1 MNNLQPE
8 PWEAA
13 QNFRM
18 TLWADVE
25 WVQKWNQIGRKNM
38 REFRMGDVRGRL
50 VSALAAVAIG
60 VTSLAGSAMAQ
71 DLKLRFSVG
80 ANESETDGMSVGLR
94 AMRDYVA
101 YKSGGTME
109 IEIFWNTLGGSLQ
122 VTEQVK
128 NGTLDMALTDDSV
141 LGSFYPPMQAFQI
154 PYLFASSPAAW
165 QFTQTDTVR
174 GMTDDMR
181 EATGLRTLGFS
192 QNGFRNLTNN
202 KREVKTPADMSGL
215 KMRTMQSQVYVE
227 FMGAMGAS
235 ATPIAWPELVP
246 ALRTGVVDG
255 QENAAITVLD
265 GKLYEVQ
272 KYMSVN
278 EHVYGFHLILI
289 NDDVYKGMTVD
300 QQKIL
305 HEAVALHS
313 ELANAIKTT
322 ADIVSVGKLRDLGME
337 IHVNS
342 PTEKA
347 MFRDMAQPAVV
358 AFIKSQIG
366 AEAVDK
372 VLGAA
377 KEAEERLYR

>member
-1 MNNLQPE
+1 
-8 PWEAA
+8 
-13 QNFRM
+13 
-18 TLWADVE
+18 
-25 WVQKWNQIGRKNM
+25 M
-38 REFRMGDVRGRL
+38 REIRLGGVRGTL
-50 VSALAAVAIG
+50 VSALAAFAIG
-60 VTSLAGSAMAQ
+60 VTGLAGTAMAQ
-71 DLKLRFSVG
+71 DVKLRFSVG

-141 LGSFYPPMQAFQI
+141 LGSFFPPMQAFQI

-165 QFTQTDTVR
+165 EFTQTDTVR
-174 GMTDDMR
+174 ELTDAMR

-192 QNGFRNLTNN
+192 QNGFRNITNN
-202 KREVKTPADMSGL
+202 KHEVKTPGDMAGL

-289 NDDVYKGMTVD
+289 NDDVYNGLAED
-300 QQKIL
+300 QRKIL

-313 ELANAIKTT
+313 ELANAIKTA
-322 ADIVSVGKLRDLGME
+322 ADIVAVGKLRDLGME

-347 MFRDMAQPAVV
+347 MFRDTAQQAVV
-358 AFIKSQIG
+358 DFITSQIG
-366 AEAVDK
+366 ADPVEK
-372 VLGAA
+372 VLAA
-377 KEAEERLYR
+377 SKEAEARLYQ